1 MPFVLYG
8 SSDVIQYDSGSAVRS
23 DLLDRVKASLDS
35 VGIGHVELGGIVMNP
50 ELTMILLK
58 YETQAEYTLV

>member
-58 YETQAEYTLV
+58 YETQAEYALV